1 MLLFGHDEDGEQ
13 IKGLLKSLPDYA
25 LQHSVLHQDPDYS
38 AWPRSVASAG
48 MEVLDYIDI
57 ARLTITSSFEEYW
70 SSRSSNLRHNLAR
83 QRRRLCESG
92 RRMEFVIRRRADQVP
107 AAVVEYGRLESQG
120 WKSETGTAIAA
131 NNAQGRFYT
140 EVLEKFCAR
149 NETLIFQLLLDGVV
163 AASDLCLVRNGMLVV
178 LKTTYD
184 ETLKPLSPALL
195 LREDELQWIFAQG
208 NIHVVEFYGRVMD
221 WHRKLT
227 DDVRTMYHLNCYG
240 HSWAPVIKRT
250 LRRFQ

>member
-1 MLLFGHDEDGEQ
+1 
-13 IKGLLKSLPDYA
+13 
-25 LQHSVLHQDPDYS
+25 
-38 AWPRSVASAG
+38 
-48 MEVLDYIDI
+48 
-57 ARLTITSSFEEYW
+57 
-70 SSRSSNLRHNLAR
+70 
-83 QRRRLCESG
+83 
-92 RRMEFVIRRRADQVP
+92 
-107 AAVVEYGRLESQG
+107 
-120 WKSETGTAIAA
+120 
-131 NNAQGRFYT
+131 
-140 EVLEKFCAR
+140 
-149 NETLIFQLLLDGVV
+149 LDGVV